1 MLGYYKNPEE
11 TNDDTSVIIL
21 TSDEMIAGLR
31 NQTIVRFEVW
41 NKLWKKELIGDVRFK
56 KGQVCEDIYFDHVL
70 FLKANKMVHINTS
83 LHNYLISR
91 PGNTNSS
98 FRRAK
103 LEGVK
108 ELHAFVDDL
117 QSCDKKELASMI
129 AAYGAEFTILV
140 YLGTKK
146 SKQDKMYMQTVI
158 DEHKF
163 FRKKA
168 WGSGYENRKALLLFA
183 ISPWLYGKVLG
194 LKERKMH

>member
-1 MLGYYKNPEE
+1 
-11 TNDDTSVIIL
+11 
-21 TSDEMIAGLR
+21 
-31 NQTIVRFEVW
+31 
-41 NKLWKKELIGDVRFK
+41 
-56 KGQVCEDIYFDHVL
+56 
-70 FLKANKMVHINTS
+70 
-83 LHNYLISR
+83 
-91 PGNTNSS
+91 
-98 FRRAK
+98 
-103 LEGVK
+103 
-108 ELHAFVDDL
+108 
-117 QSCDKKELASMI
+117 MI